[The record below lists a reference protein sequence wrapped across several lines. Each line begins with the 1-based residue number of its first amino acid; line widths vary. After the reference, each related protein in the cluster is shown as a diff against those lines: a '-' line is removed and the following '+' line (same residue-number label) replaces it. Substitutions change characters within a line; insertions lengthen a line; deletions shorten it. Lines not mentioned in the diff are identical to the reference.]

1 MALID
6 FPYTVN
12 STRLVDMNNNS
23 WYVCVMMND
32 GTDLEKVFDGFYP
45 TEAEGQAII
54 DEIVSGAS
62 TTPVQP
68 PVAPE
73 PVNVPTT
80 DAGCKNCG
88 KTTYDPKAS
97 VPSSGTG
104 TGNAGVA

>member
-23 WYVCVMMND
+23 WYVSVMLND
-32 GTDLEKVFDGFYP
+32 GTGLEKVFDGFYP

-73 PVNVPTT
+73 PVNVPVADT
-80 DAGCKNCG
+80 GCKNCG